1 MELSNRTKIF
11 LGITSVVFLSL
22 GGFFIFKAIRD
33 KGGSSSNSKSKSNK
47 NLNPE
52 TEDPQLSKDFNI
64 HLIPDGKNNYRSAQ
78 ITLDKYPD
86 FIKKYGITNIVRM
99 NGDDTDSRHRS
110 SYPKTSIAEE
120 KAMCEKLGCTF
131 HFINAHQGYKEGQ
144 GYTSSI
150 AQILPLIAEGNTLVH
165 CAHGADRTGYIVATY
180 LLKSGIETDKD
191 KLWAYTT
198 KYNGWQRKIRDGK
211 FFGSSYDKY
220 ADGFYPISELKNSR
234 WVK

>member
-33 KGGSSSNSKSKSNK
+33 KGNGLTNKIKSGGQK

-52 TEDPQLSKDFNI
+52 TEDPEFSKAYNI
-64 HLIPDGKNNYRSAQ
+64 HLIPDNKNNYRSAQ
-78 ITLDKYPD
+78 IPLDKYPD
-86 FIKKYGITNIVRM
+86 FIKTIVRM
-99 NGDDTDSRHRS
+99 NGDNTDSRHTEKD
-110 SYPKTSIAEE
+110 PKTSIADER
-120 KAMCEKLGCTF
+120 AMCEKNGCTF
-131 HFINAHQGYKEGQ
+131 HFINAHEGYKEGQ
-144 GYTSSI
+144 GYTESI
-150 AQILPLIAEGNTLVH
+150 SKILPIINQGNTLVH

-180 LLKSGIETDKD
+180 LLKSGVETDKD

-211 FFGSSYDKY
+211 FFGTGYAKY
-220 ADGFYPISELKNSR
+220 GDAFYPISELKNSR